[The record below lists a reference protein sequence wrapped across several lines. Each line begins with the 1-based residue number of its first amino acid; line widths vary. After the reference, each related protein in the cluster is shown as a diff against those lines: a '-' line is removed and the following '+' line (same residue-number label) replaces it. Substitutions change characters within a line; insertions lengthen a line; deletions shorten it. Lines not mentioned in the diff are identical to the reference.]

1 MRILFAHPA
10 DVAEADQAAA
20 SRPGTCVRLRRL
32 VPIGRMYVLSVSDAD
47 RVRFGF
53 DLEQFADEVMIV
65 GVSRAAATDEA
76 SE

>member
-20 SRPGTCVRLRRL
+20 ARPGTCVRLRRL
-32 VPIGRMYVLSVSDAD
+32 VPLGRMYVLSENDAD

-53 DLEQFADEVMIV
+53 DLEQFAGEVVIV
-65 GVSRAAATDEA
+65 GVSHAAAPDEA
-76 SE
+76 E